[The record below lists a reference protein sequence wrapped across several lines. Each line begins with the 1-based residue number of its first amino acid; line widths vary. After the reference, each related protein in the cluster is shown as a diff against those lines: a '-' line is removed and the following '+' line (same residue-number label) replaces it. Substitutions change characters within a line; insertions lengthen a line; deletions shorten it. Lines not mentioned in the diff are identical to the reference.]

1 MDDQVGKTRRR
12 GSDQPGTRS
21 HTGRMDEQTRR
32 LYALKAEVMQAL
44 GHPIRLAIID
54 CLSGGDHA
62 VGDIAER
69 VEAER
74 SNVSR
79 HLAVL
84 LKAHIV
90 ENRKEGL
97 HIVYRL
103 KTPCVLGFSLCLTN
117 VLRERAQS
125 ATALL
130 ESLEPDATG
139 SLT

>member
-1 MDDQVGKTRRR
+1 
-12 GSDQPGTRS
+12 
-21 HTGRMDEQTRR
+21 MDEQTRK

-54 CLSGGDHA
+54 CLSRGDDS
-62 VGDIAER
+62 VGEIAER

-79 HLAVL
+79 HLGVL
-84 LKAHIV
+84 LKADIV

-97 HIVYRL
+97 HSIYRL
-103 KTPCVLGFSLCLTN
+103 KTPCVLGFTACLTN
-117 VLRERAQS
+117 VLRERAES

-139 SLT
+139 SRT